1 METSLC
7 HQGLIIVLLYFVT
20 CTASRND
27 VSSPDNLTFGL
38 KGMFSLFWEWKPL
51 SANCSYYHKE
61 MRSLKNGQQMREKG
75 GLPHG
80 EYEILKLKWFDPNDK
95 LSLYVEAACKTMT
108 ESLNRTIQLAPGD
121 KGTAVNNFHCVW
133 HYQEHVKCTWQ
144 PGPNTPPN
152 TTYRIFYWTE
162 DTSNAD
168 RLYTQA
174 ELWDLFETGTTC
186 ELFPT
191 NNSNTVGCQFL
202 LNRSIKDH
210 DQIAMVVTD
219 TSKSIKPYIY
229 YTHANHIAKFK
240 PPTII
245 EANRTSH
252 NIYVSWKKSQ
262 DTEKVVYEL
271 LLTSANG
278 HTESYNMTPSSMIL
292 TVLPDVTYTI
302 KVRVKLSHIVLFDN
316 ANFIWSDWSKETIL
330 PGMDDKRLT
339 SIIVP
344 LIISAVII
352 IAAVILLV
360 YMETLKDF
368 ICPQIP
374 DPARIFPK
382 DFQQWLKSDVYN
394 VYSKPEKEEICPVF
408 LIESQPTT
416 KCV

>member
-1 METSLC
+1 MTS
-7 HQGLIIVLLYFVT
+7 
-20 CTASRND
+20 TASRND

-38 KGMFSLFWEWKPL
+38 KGMFRLFWEWKPS
-51 SANCSYYHKE
+51 SANCSNYNKE
-61 MRSLKNGQQMREKG
+61 MRPLKNGEPMKEKG
-75 GLPHG
+75 GSPHG

-95 LSLYVEAACKTMT
+95 ISLYVEAPCKNIT

-121 KGTAVNNFHCVW
+121 EGTAVNNFHCVW
-133 HYQEHVKCTWQ
+133 HYQEHVTCTWQ
-144 PGPNTPPN
+144 PGPNTSPN
-152 TTYRIFYWTE
+152 TTYRIFYWIE
-162 DTSNAD
+162 ETSNAD

-174 ELWDLFETGTTC
+174 QLWDLFETGSTC
-186 ELFPT
+186 ELFST
-191 NNSNTVGCQFL
+191 NDLNTIGCQFP
-202 LNRSIKDH
+202 LNGSIKDH
-210 DQIAMVVTD
+210 TEFAMVVTD
-219 TSKSIKPYIY
+219 TSKRIKPYIY
-229 YTHANHIAKFK
+229 YTNANHIAKLK

-252 NIYVSWKKSQ
+252 NNIYVSWNKSQ

-278 HTESYNMTPSSMIL
+278 HTESYNITHSSMTL
-292 TVLPDVTYTI
+292 NVLPDVAYTI
-302 KVRVKLSHIVLFDN
+302 KVRVKLSDTLLFDDD
-316 ANFIWSDWSKETIL
+316 NFIWSDWSKETIF
-330 PGMDDKRLT
+330 PGKDDNRLT

-360 YMETLKDF
+360 HMETLKAF

-408 LIESQPTT
+408 LIESHPTT
-416 KCV
+416 KSV